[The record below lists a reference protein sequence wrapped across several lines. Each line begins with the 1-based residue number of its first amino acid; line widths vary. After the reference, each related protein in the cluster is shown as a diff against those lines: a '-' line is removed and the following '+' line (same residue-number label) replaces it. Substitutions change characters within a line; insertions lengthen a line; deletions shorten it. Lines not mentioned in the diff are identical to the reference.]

1 MKGGANY
8 HLRSQGGEFK
18 GETRPQNRPNS
29 AKDPIALGGMVKEWL
44 PKAICCFANL
54 GKGKEHQS

>member
-1 MKGGANY
+1 MLITMSGTRAV
-8 HLRSQGGEFK
+8 SFK
-18 GETRPQNRPNS
+18 AKHNPKKRPCS